1 VYFEAGQRRVQRE
14 SKQRLVEGYVAA
26 RDAYVS
32 GNVIVGKAKAKAKG
46 DHTPKYAQ
54 VDKAKRG
61 LSALMRDLPGTV
73 SRRDSELRN

>member
-32 GNVIVGKAKAKAKG
+32 GNVIVGKAKAKG